1 MISIPLGLEVPSSC
15 SALTRRQLL
24 QVGGLSML
32 GLGLPGAVRAS
43 APGSQSR
50 GSEKSCIFI
59 VLGGGPTHVDTWDL
73 KPSAPTEIRGP
84 YKPIGTAVPGMHINE
99 LQPRLARLSQHY
111 TLIRSM
117 THDTPIRNHPDA
129 MHNILC
135 GQKKAPD
142 DAPGMGSVMAKLRP
156 AQRALSSYVWLQ
168 RCDGNTTV
176 FCSPFISTGGFL
188 GKAYAPLL
196 IGSSGNN
203 PSMATYR
210 VSELDTEG
218 GTTSE
223 RTLDRCELLRRLET
237 SASNANGRDPAAGWD
252 DLRKRAVELATG
264 PDARRPFA
272 LEQEPA
278 QLRDRYGR
286 HPLGQY
292 LLMARRLVESGVGFV
307 SVNGWCGYA
316 PGENS
321 QGGAAS
327 FTWDM
332 HGGQMGQGNIFGT
345 GSYGLGWALPRLDE
359 ALSALLEDLHE
370 RGLLKTTLVV
380 VTGEFGRTPKITGAN
395 GVNGRDHWTSCWS
408 ALIAGAGIGG
418 GVYGASDKI
427 GAYVKDSPVR
437 PQDLGAT
444 VYQALGVPLN
454 AQTQV
459 GGRAITTGEPIMKLF
474 S

>member
-1 MISIPLGLEVPSSC
+1 MLNMPLGLQVPSSC
-15 SALTRRQLL
+15 SALTRRQML
-24 QVGGLSML
+24 QVGGLGML
-32 GLGLPGAVRAS
+32 GLGLPGAVS
-43 APGSQSR
+43 AREPGSQAA
-50 GSEKSCIFI
+50 GAEKSCIFI
-59 VLGGGPTHVDTWDL
+59 VLGGGPTHVDTWDM
-73 KPSAPTEIRGP
+73 KPEAPSEIRGP
-84 YKPIGTAVPGMHINE
+84 YKPIATSVPGVHINE
-99 LQPRLARLSQHY
+99 LMPRMAKLSQHY

-117 THDTPIRNHPDA
+117 THASPIRNHPDA

-135 GQKKAPD
+135 GQAKAPD
-142 DAPGMGSVMAKLRP
+142 DAPGCGSVMAKLRP
-156 AQRALSSYVWLQ
+156 TRHNLTSYAWLQ

-188 GKAYAPLL
+188 GKPYAPLM
-196 IGSSGNN
+196 IGSSANN
-203 PSMATYR
+203 PSMVNYR
-210 VSELDTEG
+210 VSELDTIV
-218 GTTSE
+218 GTSSE
-223 RTLDRCELLRRLET
+223 RTLERHELLRRLDPSLST
-237 SASNANGRDPAAGWD
+237 NGRHAAAGWD
-252 DLRKRAVELATG
+252 DLQKRAVELATG

-272 LEQEPA
+272 VEDEPSR
-278 QLRDRYGR
+278 LRDRYGR

-370 RGLLKTTLVV
+370 RGLLKSTLVV
-380 VTGEFGRTPKITGAN
+380 VIGEFGRTPKITGAN
-395 GVNGRDHWTSCWS
+395 GVNGRDHWTSCFS
-408 ALIAGAGIGG
+408 AVLAGAGIRS

-427 GAYVKDSPVR
+427 GAYVKDRPVR

-444 VYQALGVPLN
+444 LYRALGVPLD
-454 AQTQV
+454 TRV
-459 GGRAITTGEPIMKLF
+459 GSRPITTGEPLLELF
-474 S
+474 Q

>member
-1 MISIPLGLEVPSSC
+1 MLSIPLGLQALSSC

-32 GLGLPGAVRAS
+32 GLGLPSAVRARE
-43 APGSQSR
+43 PGSQAS

-73 KPSAPTEIRGP
+73 KPNATAEIRGP
-84 YKPIGTAVPGMHINE
+84 YKPIATAVPGVQINE
-99 LQPRLARLSQHY
+99 LQPRLAKLSQHY

-142 DAPGMGSVMAKLRP
+142 DAPGCGSVMAKLRP
-156 AQRALSSYVWLQ
+156 SRRVLTSYVWLH

-176 FCSPFISTGGFL
+176 FCSPFIGQGGFL
-188 GKAYAPLL
+188 GKPYAPLM
-196 IGSSGNN
+196 IGSSANN
-203 PSMATYR
+203 PSVANYR
-210 VSELDTEG
+210 VTELDTVV
-218 GTTSE
+218 GTSPE
-223 RTLDRCELLRRLET
+223 RTLERHELLGRL
-237 SASNANGRDPAAGWD
+237 DPALNSTNSHPATAGWD
-252 DLRKRAVELATG
+252 ELRKRAVELATG

-272 LEQEPA
+272 VEEEPSRV
-278 QLRDRYGR
+278 RDRYGR
-286 HPLGQY
+286 HPLGQN

-316 PGENS
+316 PGEGS

-332 HGGQMGQGNIFGT
+332 HGGQMSQGNIFGT

-370 RGLLKTTLVV
+370 RGLLKSTLVV
-380 VTGEFGRTPKITGAN
+380 VIGEFGRTPRITSNN
-395 GVNGRDHWTSCWS
+395 GVNGRDHWPSCFS
-408 ALIAGAGIGG
+408 ALLAGAGIRS
-418 GVYGASDKI
+418 GVHGASDKI
-427 GAYVKDSPVR
+427 GAYVQDRPVR

-444 VYQALGVPLN
+444 LYHALGVPLDSK
-454 AQTQV
+454 V
-459 GGRAITTGEPIMKLF
+459 GARPITTGEPILELF